1 MEEKIEVDILGSVE
15 FDLTESIRDLI
26 YNIKSIKKDV
36 DEVKNEISILK
47 NKNIWTYYLILV
59 NARSTERENLFLK
72 GILV

>member
-47 NKNIWTYYLILV
+47 NKNI
-59 NARSTERENLFLK
+59 
-72 GILV
+72 